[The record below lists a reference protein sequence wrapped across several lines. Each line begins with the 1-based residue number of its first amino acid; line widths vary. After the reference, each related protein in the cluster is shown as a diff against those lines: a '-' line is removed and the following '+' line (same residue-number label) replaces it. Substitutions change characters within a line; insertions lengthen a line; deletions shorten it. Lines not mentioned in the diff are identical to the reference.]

1 MPDPIRTSLILPPA
15 LLDEEHGGL
24 ASGIPASLP
33 GPSAM
38 GGSTGRES
46 YERESSQREQ
56 PVGGREA
63 ASGEPP
69 EPNPELGSA
78 LSFCKLEERD
88 VELIVKVEEDP
99 QHPTPLP
106 GMPLRWD
113 PYGRDRTR
121 LEMRAWT
128 AESLAKYLRK
138 VVTHIEANLKKNCVP
153 AAEKLDSFVAQL
165 VANTHRQIKN
175 APKKDKSVL
184 QGLFAQRLNKF
195 WDFPRN
201 MKVRVTTPEELRQA
215 LLLVLEGLAALGA
228 TTGMDTG
235 GAVGPLVAPLQLPLS
250 PPLNPPLNPTAT
262 TAEAI

>member
-1 MPDPIRTSLILPPA
+1 MPPA

-24 ASGIPASLP
+24 AATGIQAASAMP
-33 GPSAM
+33 GPSPM

-56 PVGGREA
+56 LPTSGREA
-63 ASGEPP
+63 ASANEPP
-69 EPNPELGSA
+69 EPDPED
-78 LSFCKLEERD
+78 RD
-88 VELIVKVEEDP
+88 VELVVKVEEDP

-153 AAEKLDSFVAQL
+153 AAEKLDSFVTQL

-228 TTGMDTG
+228 TTGMDAG

-250 PPLNPPLNPTAT
+250 PPLNPTATTT